1 MFFLVSG
8 LIKNLSAAQ
17 LNSGVINSLSAAQL
31 NSGFD
36 KQDYWPPPLTNK
48 LGNNVVCCCL
58 QLWLEDYLPTLLC
71 FNNWTLEFWNFST
84 FRCCFCGP
92 PLIEKIGQSL
102 ISEKLSSG
110 AWPHFPQLITFCI
123 LDGWL
128 GLNMV
133 LYSLSKVAIIP
144 FPPLHIFMKVK
155 WQQIWKLL

>member
-1 MFFLVSG
+1 M
-8 LIKNLSAAQ
+8 IKDQTDRNGSCLWKLKTVVTNGAAM
-17 LNSGVINSLSAAQL
+17 
-31 NSGFD
+31 
-36 KQDYWPPPLTNK
+36 QDAMGSCYV
-48 LGNNVVCCCL
+48 NVVCCCL

-110 AWPHFPQLITFCI
+110 TWPHFPQLITFCI